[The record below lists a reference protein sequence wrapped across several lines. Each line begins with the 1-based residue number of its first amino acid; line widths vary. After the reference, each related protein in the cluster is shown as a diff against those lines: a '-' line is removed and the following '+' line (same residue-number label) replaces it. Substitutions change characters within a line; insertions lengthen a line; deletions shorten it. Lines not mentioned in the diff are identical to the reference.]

1 MLCRQFERDAL
12 MMGRAL
18 VDAFVKNDDS
28 GIVFLMGDLNYR
40 ITMDPE
46 TVRFLVMNHN
56 NLVHTAHPQ
65 FCGIAQQRIASRSSR
80 Q

>member
-1 MLCRQFERDAL
+1 

-18 VDAFVKNDDS
+18 VDAFVKSDDS

-46 TVRFLVMNHN
+46 TVRFLVRAYN
-56 NLVHTAHPQ
+56 N
-65 FCGIAQQRIASRSSR
+65 
-80 Q
+80 